1 MMTRGAGFTPVS
13 PHAGLRR
20 WLPPAAL
27 GLCLAAAAAC
37 TPPLKTSPEAAR
49 GGLAGL
55 ATTPGP
61 ETGGKGAPLQ
71 TLGAGD
77 AVSVEV
83 YGRPELATK
92 TNVADDGTLT
102 VPLAGAVQVAGLS
115 PARAGQRIAAA
126 FREGR
131 YLLNPQVTVS
141 FTEEARGQQV
151 SVLGAVK
158 SPGRFTVGSRTTVL
172 DVLAQAG
179 GITED
184 GAGVVVLLRPDR
196 AGKITRYAID
206 LKGLT
211 QAKTAVPTLTLRGG
225 DSLFVP
231 PAEQFYIHGEVRAP
245 NMYRLEPGMTVV
257 QAISRGGGVT
267 PRGSDSRIEIKRRRA
282 DGSYATSSAEL
293 GDTLQAD
300 DVIRVKERIF

>member
-1 MMTRGAGFTPVS
+1 MNTHGADFTP
-13 PHAGLRR
+13 PPRHAGMRR
-20 WLPPAAL
+20 WLRRAGL
-27 GLCLAAAAAC
+27 GVCVLAAGAC
-37 TPPLKTSPEAAR
+37 APALKTSPEAAR

-55 ATTPGP
+55 ATHPAP
-61 ETGGKGAPLQ
+61 ETSGNGAPLL
-71 TLGAGD
+71 TLGPGD
-77 AVSVEV
+77 AVSVQV
-83 YGRPELATK
+83 YGRPELTTT
-92 TNVADDGTLT
+92 TNIADDGSLT
-102 VPLAGAVQVAGLS
+102 MPLAGAVKVAGLS

-141 FTEEARGQQV
+141 FTQARGQQV

-158 SPGRFTVGSRTTVL
+158 SPGRFTVESRTSVL

-179 GITED
+179 GITEN

-196 AGKITRYAID
+196 AGKVTRYAID

-267 PRGSDSRIEIKRRRA
+267 PRGSDSRIEIKRRRP

-300 DVIRVKERIF
+300 DVIRIKERIF

>member
-1 MMTRGAGFTPVS
+1 MDTHGATAPPAPRGPG
-13 PHAGLRR
+13 RQR
-20 WLPPAAL
+20 WLQVAGL
-27 GLCLAAAAAC
+27 GLCLAVASAC
-37 TPPLKTSPEAAR
+37 APTLRSTPATAR

-55 ATTPGP
+55 ATSPSEAAGN
-61 ETGGKGAPLQ
+61 GAPLT

-77 AVSVEV
+77 AVSVQV
-83 YGRPELATK
+83 YGRPELAT
-92 TNVADDGTLT
+92 TTTVAEDGSLT
-102 VPLAGAVQVAGLS
+102 VPLAGAVPVAGLT
-115 PARAGQRIAAA
+115 PAKAGLRIAGAY
-126 FREGR
+126 RQGR
-131 YLLNPQVTVS
+131 YLVNPQVTVS
-141 FTEEARGQQV
+141 FTQQARGQQV
-151 SVLGAVK
+151 SVLGAVRT
-158 SPGRFTVGSRTTVL
+158 PGRFTVESNTTVL

-184 GAGVVVLLRPDR
+184 GAGVVVLMRPDR
-196 AGKITRYAID
+196 AGKVTRYAID
-206 LKGLT
+206 LGGLT
-211 QAKTAVPTLTLRGG
+211 QAGRPVPTLTLRGG

-267 PRGSDSRIEIKRRRA
+267 PRGSENRIEIKRRRP
-282 DGSYATSSAEL
+282 DGTYVTSSANL